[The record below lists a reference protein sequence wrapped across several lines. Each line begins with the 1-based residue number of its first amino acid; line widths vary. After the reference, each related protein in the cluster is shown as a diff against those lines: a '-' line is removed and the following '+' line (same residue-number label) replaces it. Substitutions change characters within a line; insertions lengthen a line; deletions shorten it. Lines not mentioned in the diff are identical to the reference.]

1 MFHFAFCLL
10 FCVGKRRRER
20 GGGGGETERKEGRGE
35 TERKKGRGETERK
48 YDYIIIFYLCDMCKL
63 HTQPTPW
70 LTSHSVQ

>member
-10 FCVGKRRRER
+10 FCVGKGGRE
-20 GGGGGETERKEGRGE
+20 
-35 TERKKGRGETERK
+35 RGETERK
-48 YDYIIIFYLCDMCKL
+48 YNYIIIFYLCDMCKL